1 MASLDSVNQ
10 TPGFRG
16 PSLSRQR
23 SGPPAVGLRDRQA
36 RPAAAGAVA
45 RPRPGQPAISP
56 LPRFP
61 SPREASFTDFGR
73 GQGTLRRAE
82 RRGSILLLALGLLF
96 CIALY
101 AVGYLNYMQSQRR
114 LRARG
119 TRQHLLSRVARS
131 LATLAIHKIQFG
143 PLLAAN
149 SGGAF
154 PEQESDSE
162 SLFPLFRELAR
173 PRSEME
179 PVEGEVDLAEVPT
192 SDLETI
198 TQDIIGPL
206 ARMGQFAFHIRYQCQ
221 PGDFQ
226 EFGLAGAGFRRE
238 KRGRIRLFVQL
249 TLQKPGGQAFSEEFS
264 YSCPVKVVT
273 PLTPVLSKFTLY
285 VENAGFPHSTT
296 TYEYNRVRV
305 DENGALMA
313 DSPAAPLIL
322 DNDGPGAP
330 HGPLAVETT
339 MDRFVG
345 APRGLV
351 YLGGPTELRLNL
363 AYSPPTGL
371 DATHGEGFQ
380 FFRKSNGDGFR
391 WIGYAPLPAGGDLRI
406 YQMEVGCSPSSHDE
420 VRLFYD
426 LIRQEAS
433 TRFWPLFRDSYHVQ
447 ESSIFRLN
455 GVDANRSPTLVL
467 GNVAAHVLMAQLY
480 QSDRLKGPPWNLTRA
495 RERLFLYEDPLKYQM
510 ECTIP
515 NGKLALL
522 REAGLISGTPDSL
535 GDYLMRFASFIG
547 PRHINLAVP
556 FAHNRTVPD
565 PWTVFPESDPLM
577 RFCKGEAAD
586 EEKHAVPEAFR
597 GLAGVTSLREM
608 DPFLAP
614 IRDQSR
620 YAYVL
625 TIPAGPDVDLWTA
638 LQRRGLLWNGVL
650 SLDGLIL
657 VRAPAGRLVLDRPL
671 SYLGNGGIHLEE
683 GELVIGASVRPLP
696 GQRPRAILQL
706 AALHGDIRLTGPDG
720 TDIQA
725 SLVANGRLR
734 FEGGR
739 ATSLAGSLAMKTLA
753 ATPADLAAFPGA
765 ALTYYPPLAAR
776 PALPGRPVPDE
787 AASEHPTLSFSFE
800 LVPTEEN

>member
-1 MASLDSVNQ
+1 M
-10 TPGFRG
+10 
-16 PSLSRQR
+16 
-23 SGPPAVGLRDRQA
+23 PA
-36 RPAAAGAVA
+36 PAATAGAVSRHRPDPCKAGNFPTPPRVTA
-45 RPRPGQPAISP
+45 RSAGFSPGQGA
-56 LPRFP
+56 
-61 SPREASFTDFGR
+61 AV
-73 GQGTLRRAE
+73 RAG

-131 LATLAIHKIQFG
+131 LATLAVHKIQFG

-149 SGGAF
+149 SGGSF
-154 PEQESDSE
+154 PERESDSE
-162 SLFPLFRELAR
+162 SLFPLFQQLAR
-173 PRSEME
+173 PRAEMD
-179 PVEGEVDLAEVPT
+179 PVEGEVDLGEVPT

-198 TQDIIGPL
+198 TQDITGPL
-206 ARMGQFAFHIRYQCQ
+206 ARMGQFVFHIRYRCQ
-221 PGDFQ
+221 PEDFQ

-238 KRGRIRLFVQL
+238 KKGRIRLLVRL
-249 TLQKPGGQAFSEEFS
+249 ELQKPGGQALSEEFS
-264 YSCPVKVVT
+264 YVCPVKVVA

-285 VENAGFPHSTT
+285 VENAGFPESTT

-305 DENGALMA
+305 DENGALMP

-322 DNDGPGAP
+322 DNDGPGSP
-330 HGPLAVETT
+330 NGPLTVETT
-339 MDRFVG
+339 MDRFVE

-363 AYSPPTGL
+363 AYSPATGL

-380 FFRKSNGDGFR
+380 LFRKSGGDGF
-391 WIGYAPLPAGGDLRI
+391 WWCGYAPLPGGGDLRF
-406 YQMEVGCSPSSHDE
+406 YQMEIGCSPSSHDN

-433 TRFWPLFRDSYHVQ
+433 TRFWPLFRDSYHMQ
-447 ESSIFRLN
+447 ESSVFRLN

-467 GNVAAHVLMAQLY
+467 GNVAAHVLMARLY
-480 QSDRLKGPPWNLTRA
+480 QSERLRGPPWNQVRA
-495 RERLFLYEDPLKYQM
+495 RERLFLYEDPLKFQM
-510 ECTIP
+510 ESTIP

-522 REAGLISGTPDSL
+522 REAGLISGTADSL
-535 GDYLMRFASFIG
+535 GEYIMRHSSFIG
-547 PRHINLAVP
+547 PRQVNLAVP

-565 PWTVFPESDPLM
+565 PWTAFPDSDPLI
-577 RFCKGEAAD
+577 RFCKGDATD

-597 GLAGVTSLREM
+597 GLPGVTSLREM
-608 DPFLAP
+608 APFLAP

-657 VRAPAGRLVLDRPL
+657 VRSPSGRLVLDRPL

-683 GELVIGASVRPLP
+683 GELVIGASIRPLA
-696 GQRPRAILQL
+696 GQRPHAILQL

-720 TDIQA
+720 TEIQA
-725 SLVANGRLR
+725 GLVANGRLR

-739 ATSLAGSLAMKTLA
+739 ATALAGSLAMKALA

-776 PALPGRPVPDE
+776 PALPGRPAPAE
-787 AASEHPTLSFSFE
+787 AASEQPALSFNFE